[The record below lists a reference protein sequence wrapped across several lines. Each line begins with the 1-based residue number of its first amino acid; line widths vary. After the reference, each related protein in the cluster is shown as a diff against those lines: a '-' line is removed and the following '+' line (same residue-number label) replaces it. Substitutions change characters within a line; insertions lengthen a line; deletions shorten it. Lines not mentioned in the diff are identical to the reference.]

1 VAGIV
6 DRDSEHHVR
15 ESACSGHNVPDHVR
29 RGKKQIRITP
39 RNVDPRRFRA
49 ALRQPVSQTLVGVY
63 YEQRLR
69 LQLNEGIEASYAK
82 YDICMIRDT
91 Q

>member
-1 VAGIV
+1 MAGV
-6 DRDSEHHVR
+6 VGRDSEHHVR

-29 RGKKQIRITP
+29 RGKQFRITR
-39 RNVDPRRFRA
+39 RNRDPRRFHA
-49 ALRQPVSQTLVGVY
+49 ASTHPVSQTLVGVY

-69 LQLNEGIEASYAK
+69 LQLNEGIEVSYAK
-82 YDICMIRDT
+82 YNICMIRDT